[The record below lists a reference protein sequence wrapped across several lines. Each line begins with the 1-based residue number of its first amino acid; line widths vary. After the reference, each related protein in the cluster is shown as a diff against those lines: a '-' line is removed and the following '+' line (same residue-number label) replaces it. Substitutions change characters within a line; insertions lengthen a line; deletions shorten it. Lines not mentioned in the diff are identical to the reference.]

1 MRMETSLASTSRRA
15 TNLSV
20 SQSVLEEAR
29 SLEINLSRAAED
41 GIRQAVAAE
50 KARRFRDEFADVIQS
65 NNDYVEKHGLPLEK
79 YRLF

>member
-1 MRMETSLASTSRRA
+1 MRMETTLASTSRRP

-50 KARRFRDEFADVIQS
+50 KARRFRDEFADVIRS
-65 NNDYVEKHGLPLEK
+65 NNEYVEKHGLPLEK

>member
-1 MRMETSLASTSRRA
+1 MRMEISLASTSRRA

-50 KARRFRDEFADVIQS
+50 KARRFRDEFADVIRS
-65 NNDYVEKHGLPLEK
+65 NNEYVEKHGLPLEK

>member
-1 MRMETSLASTSRRA
+1 MRMETSLAFTSRRA

-50 KARRFRDEFADVIQS
+50 KARRFRDEFADVIRS
-65 NNDYVEKHGLPLEK
+65 NNEYVEKHGLPLEK

>member
-50 KARRFRDEFADVIQS
+50 KARRFRDEFADVIRS
-65 NNDYVEKHGLPLEK
+65 NNEYVEKHGLPLEK

>member
-1 MRMETSLASTSRRA
+1 MRMETTLASTSRRA

-29 SLEINLSRAAED
+29 SMDINLSRAAED

-50 KARRFRDEFADVIQS
+50 KARRFRDEYADVIRS
-65 NNDYVEKHGLPLEK
+65 NNEYVEKHGLPLEK

>member
-1 MRMETSLASTSRRA
+1 MRMETTLASPSRRA

-20 SQSVLEEAR
+20 SQTVLDEAR
-29 SLEINLSRAAED
+29 SMDINLSRAAED

-50 KARRFRDEFADVIQS
+50 KARRFRDEYADVIRS
-65 NNDYVEKHGLPLEK
+65 NNEYVEKHGLPLEK

>member
-1 MRMETSLASTSRRA
+1 MRMETTLASTSRRA

-29 SLEINLSRAAED
+29 SMDINLSRAAED

-65 NNDYVEKHGLPLEK
+65 NNEYVEKHGLPLEK